1 MNNANHLH
9 KRGGILKK
17 KLISLGL
24 ILGVLVSFSG
34 CSTKDLEDNN
44 GERLRVG
51 VTINPLKDF
60 AEAIGGDKVEVFSI
74 IPDGSD
80 AHSFD
85 PKPRD
90 LKDLID
96 TNIFIYNGLQMEE
109 WIDSVLGTI
118 EGTEVKVL
126 EASKGIDVIN
136 ISEEDNHDHEDGEE
150 HPEEEHDHEGEEE
163 HEHDHNHGGVDPHVW
178 LSLNNAIIQAEN
190 IKNTFSEIDP
200 ENKDYY
206 ETNFEKLKSDFTSL
220 YNEYKDKFKDLKN
233 KNFVTGHAAFGYL
246 CKDFGLT
253 QKSIA
258 DVFGEGELTA
268 KNLEALINY
277 SKENGV
283 HTIFSESTAS
293 EKEAETL
300 AKSVGAKVVK
310 VYSLETKEDNMSYI
324 EGMKY
329 NLETIYNSLK

>member
-1 MNNANHLH
+1 
-9 KRGGILKK
+9 
-17 KLISLGL
+17 
-24 ILGVLVSFSG
+24 
-34 CSTKDLEDNN
+34 
-44 GERLRVG
+44 
-51 VTINPLKDF
+51 
-60 AEAIGGDKVEVFSI
+60 
-74 IPDGSD
+74 
-80 AHSFD
+80 
-85 PKPRD
+85 
-90 LKDLID
+90 
-96 TNIFIYNGLQMEE
+96 MEE

-118 EGTEVKVL
+118 EGKDVKVV
-126 EASKGIDVIN
+126 EASNGIDVIN
-136 ISEEDNHDHEDGEE
+136 ISEEDNHDHEGED
-150 HPEEEHDHEGEEE
+150 EHDHEGEEE
-163 HEHDHNHGGVDPHVW
+163 HDHEHGGADPHVW
-178 LSLNNAIIQAEN
+178 LSLGNAIIEAEN
-190 IKNTFSEIDP
+190 IKNAFSEIDP

-220 YNEYKDKFKDLKN
+220 YNEYKDKFKDLEN

-283 HTIFSESTAS
+283 KTIFSESTSS
-293 EKEAETL
+293 EKAAETL
-300 AKSVGAKVVK
+300 ASGIGAKVVK

-324 EGMKY
+324 EGMRY

>member
-1 MNNANHLH
+1 M
-9 KRGGILKK
+9 KK

-24 ILGVLVSFSG
+24 ILGILVSFAG
-34 CSTKDLEDNN
+34 CGAKDLEENN
-44 GERLRVG
+44 GEKLRVG

-85 PKPRD
+85 PKPKD
-90 LKDLID
+90 LKDLLN

-118 EGTEVKVL
+118 EGQDVKVV
-126 EASKGIDVIN
+126 EASQGIDTIT
-136 ISEEDNHDHEDGEE
+136 IA
-150 HPEEEHDHEGEEE
+150 EEEHNHEEEGNDHENEED
-163 HEHDHNHGGVDPHVW
+163 HDHDHDHGGVDPHVW
-178 LSLNNAIIQAEN
+178 LSLGNAVIEAEN
-190 IKNTFSEIDP
+190 IKNAFVEVDP

-206 ETNFEKLKSDFTSL
+206 EANFEKLKSDFTSL
-220 YNEYKDKFKDLKN
+220 YDEYKDKFKDVTN
-233 KNFVTGHAAFGYL
+233 KNFVTGHAAFAYL

-253 QKSIA
+253 QNSIA

-277 SKENGV
+277 CKENEV
-283 HTIFSESTAS
+283 KTIFSE
-293 EKEAETL
+293 
-300 AKSVGAKVVK
+300 
-310 VYSLETKEDNMSYI
+310 
-324 EGMKY
+324 
-329 NLETIYNSLK
+329 

>member
-1 MNNANHLH
+1 M
-9 KRGGILKK
+9 KK

-24 ILGVLVSFSG
+24 ILGILVSFSG
-34 CSTKDLEDNN
+34 CGSKKLEDNK

-85 PKPRD
+85 PKPKD
-90 LKDLID
+90 LKDLISA
-96 TNIFIYNGLQMEE
+96 NMFIYNGLGMEE

-118 EGTEVKVL
+118 EGKDIKIV
-126 EASKGIDVIN
+126 EASKSINAIN
-136 ISEEDNHDHEDGEE
+136 ISEEDFHAHDANEHNDHDH
-150 HPEEEHDHEGEEE
+150 
-163 HEHDHNHGGVDPHVW
+163 GGKDPHTW
-178 LSLNNAIIQAEN
+178 LSLSDAIIEAKN
-190 IKNTFSEIDP
+190 IKNAFSEIDP

-206 ETNFEKLKSDFTSL
+206 EGNFEKLKNDFSSL
-220 YNEYKDKFKDLKN
+220 HNEYVDKFKDLSN
-233 KNFVTGHAAFGYL
+233 KDFVTGHAAFGYL
-246 CKDFGLT
+246 CRDFGLT

-258 DVFGEGELTA
+258 DVFGEGELTP

-277 SKENGV
+277 CKENKV
-283 HTIFSESTAS
+283 KTIFSESVAS
-293 EKEAETL
+293 SKEAETL
-300 AKSVGAKVVK
+300 AKEVSAKVVK
-310 VYSLETKEDNMSYI
+310 VYSLETKEDNMSYL

-329 NLETIYNSLK
+329 NLDTIYNSLKE

>member
-1 MNNANHLH
+1 M
-9 KRGGILKK
+9 KK

-24 ILGVLVSFSG
+24 ILGILVSFAG
-34 CSTKDLEDNN
+34 CGAKDLEENN
-44 GERLRVG
+44 GEKLRVG
-51 VTINPLKDF
+51 VTINPLRDF

-85 PKPRD
+85 PKPKD
-90 LKDLID
+90 LKDLLN

-109 WIDSVLGTI
+109 WIDLVLGTI
-118 EGTEVKVL
+118 EGQDVKVV
-126 EASKGIDVIN
+126 EASQGIDTIT
-136 ISEEDNHDHEDGEE
+136 IAEEEHNHEDEDHDHENEE
-150 HPEEEHDHEGEEE
+150 AHDHD
-163 HEHDHNHGGVDPHVW
+163 HDHGGVDPHVW
-178 LSLNNAIIQAEN
+178 LSLGNAVIEAEN
-190 IKNTFSEIDP
+190 IKNAFVEVDP

-206 ETNFEKLKSDFTSL
+206 EANFEKLKRDFTSL
-220 YNEYKDKFKDLKN
+220 YNEYKEKFKDVTN
-233 KNFVTGHAAFGYL
+233 KNFVTGHAAFAYL

-253 QKSIA
+253 QNSIA

-277 SKENGV
+277 CKENEV
-283 HTIFSESTAS
+283 KTIFSESTAS

-300 AKSVGAKVVK
+300 AKEVGAKVVK
-310 VYSLETKEDNMSYI
+310 IYSLETKEDNKSYL

>member
-1 MNNANHLH
+1 M
-9 KRGGILKK
+9 KK
-17 KLISLGL
+17 KIISLGFML
-24 ILGVLVSFSG
+24 VLLFSLSA
-34 CSTKDLEDNN
+34 CESKDLEKND

-85 PKPRD
+85 PKPKD

-96 TNIFIYNGLQMEE
+96 TDVFLYNGLEMEE

-118 EGTEVKVL
+118 EGKDVKIV
-126 EASKGIDVIN
+126 EASKDIN
-136 ISEEDNHDHEDGEE
+136 AMDILEDGHSHEDMDEE
-150 HPEEEHDHEGEEE
+150 HIKE
-163 HEHDHNHGGVDPHVW
+163 HNHGGKDPHVW
-178 LSLNNAIIQAEN
+178 LSLMDAIKEAEN
-190 IKNTFSEIDP
+190 IKNAFCEVDP
-200 ENKDYY
+200 NNKEYY
-206 ETNFEKLKSDFTSL
+206 EDNFEKLKKEFTDL
-220 YNEYKDKFKDLKN
+220 NNEYVNKFNSLSNKD
-233 KNFVTGHAAFGYL
+233 FVTGHAAFGYL
-246 CKDFGLT
+246 CRDFGLT

-258 DVFGEGELTA
+258 DVFGEGELTP

-277 SKENGV
+277 CKTNNV
-283 HTIFSESTAS
+283 KVIFSEATAS

-300 AKSVGAKVVK
+300 AKEVGAKVVK
-310 VYSLETKEDNMSYI
+310 IYSLETKEDNMSYL

-329 NLETIYNSLK
+329 NLETIYSNLSN

>member
-1 MNNANHLH
+1 M
-9 KRGGILKK
+9 KK

-24 ILGVLVSFSG
+24 ILGMLVSFAG
-34 CSTKDLEDNN
+34 CGTKDLEENN
-44 GERLRVG
+44 GEKLRVG

-85 PKPRD
+85 PKPKD
-90 LKDLID
+90 LKDLLN

-118 EGTEVKVL
+118 EGQDVKVV
-126 EASKGIDVIN
+126 EASKGIDTIT
-136 ISEEDNHDHEDGEE
+136 IAEEEHNHEEEAHDHENEE
-150 HPEEEHDHEGEEE
+150 AHDHD
-163 HEHDHNHGGVDPHVW
+163 HDHGGVDPHVW
-178 LSLNNAIIQAEN
+178 LSLGNAVIEAEN
-190 IKNTFSEIDP
+190 IKNAFVEVDP

-206 ETNFEKLKSDFTSL
+206 EANFENLKSDFTSL
-220 YNEYKDKFKDLKN
+220 YDEYKDKFKDVTN
-233 KNFVTGHAAFGYL
+233 KNFVTGHAAFAYL

-283 HTIFSESTAS
+283 KTIFSESTAS

-300 AKSVGAKVVK
+300 AKEVGAKVVK
-310 VYSLETKEDNMSYI
+310 IYSLETKEDNKSYL

>member
-1 MNNANHLH
+1 M
-9 KRGGILKK
+9 KK

-85 PKPRD
+85 PKPKD
-90 LKDLID
+90 LKELIN

-118 EGTEVKVL
+118 EGKDVKVV
-126 EASKGIDVIN
+126 EASNGIDVIN
-136 ISEEDNHDHEDGEE
+136 ISEEDNHDHEG
-150 HPEEEHDHEGEEE
+150 EEEHDHE
-163 HEHDHNHGGVDPHVW
+163 HGGADPHVW
-178 LSLNNAIIQAEN
+178 LSLGNAIIEAEN
-190 IKNTFSEIDP
+190 IKNAFSEIDP

-220 YNEYKDKFKDLKN
+220 YDEYKDKFKSLEN

-283 HTIFSESTAS
+283 KTIFSESTAS

-300 AKSVGAKVVK
+300 AKEVGAKVVK
-310 VYSLETKEDNMSYI
+310 VYSLETKEDNMSYL
-324 EGMKY
+324 EGMRY

>member
-1 MNNANHLH
+1 M
-9 KRGGILKK
+9 KK

-85 PKPRD
+85 PKPKD
-90 LKDLID
+90 LKELIN
-96 TNIFIYNGLQMEE
+96 TNVFIYNGLEMEE

-118 EGTEVKVL
+118 NGKDVKVV
-126 EASKGIDVIN
+126 EASNGIDVIN
-136 ISEEDNHDHEDGEE
+136 ISEEDIHDHESEE
-150 HPEEEHDHEGEEE
+150 NHDHEGEEAHDNE
-163 HEHDHNHGGVDPHVW
+163 EEVHDHEHGGADPHVW
-178 LSLNNAIIQAEN
+178 LSLGNAIIQAEN
-190 IKNTFSEIDP
+190 IKNALSEVDP

-220 YNEYKDKFKDLKN
+220 YDEYKDKFRDLEN

-283 HTIFSESTAS
+283 KTIFSESTAS

-300 AKSVGAKVVK
+300 AKEVGAKVVK

-324 EGMKY
+324 EGMRY

>member
-1 MNNANHLH
+1 M
-9 KRGGILKK
+9 KK

-24 ILGVLVSFSG
+24 ILGMLVSFAG
-34 CSTKDLEDNN
+34 CGTKDLEENN
-44 GERLRVG
+44 GEKLRVG

-85 PKPRD
+85 PKPKD
-90 LKDLID
+90 LKDLLN

-118 EGTEVKVL
+118 EGQDVKVV
-126 EASKGIDVIN
+126 EASQGIDTIT
-136 ISEEDNHDHEDGEE
+136 IAEEEHNHEEEAHDHENEE
-150 HPEEEHDHEGEEE
+150 AHDHD
-163 HEHDHNHGGVDPHVW
+163 HDHGGVDPHVW
-178 LSLNNAIIQAEN
+178 LSLGNAVIEAEN
-190 IKNTFSEIDP
+190 IKNAFVEVDP

-206 ETNFEKLKSDFTSL
+206 EANFEKLKSDFTSL
-220 YNEYKDKFKDLKN
+220 YDEYKDKFKDVTN
-233 KNFVTGHAAFGYL
+233 KNFVTGHAAFAYL

-253 QKSIA
+253 QNSIA

-277 SKENGV
+277 CKENEV
-283 HTIFSESTAS
+283 KTIFSESTAS

-300 AKSVGAKVVK
+300 AKEVGAKVVK
-310 VYSLETKEDNMSYI
+310 IYSLETKEDNKSYL

>member
-1 MNNANHLH
+1 M
-9 KRGGILKK
+9 KK
-17 KLISLGL
+17 KIIISLGL
-24 ILGVLVSFSG
+24 ILGILVSFAG
-34 CSTKDLEDNN
+34 CGTKDLEDNN
-44 GERLRVG
+44 GEKLRVG

-85 PKPRD
+85 PKPKD
-90 LKDLID
+90 LKDLLN

-118 EGTEVKVL
+118 EGEDVKVV
-126 EASKGIDVIN
+126 EASQGIDVIT
-136 ISEEDNHDHEDGEE
+136 IAEEEHNHED
-150 HPEEEHDHEGEEE
+150 EEHDHENEQD
-163 HEHDHNHGGVDPHVW
+163 HDHGGVDPHVW
-178 LSLNNAIIQAEN
+178 LSLGNAVIEAEN
-190 IKNTFSEIDP
+190 IKNAFVEVDP

-206 ETNFEKLKSDFTSL
+206 EANFEKLKSDFTSL
-220 YNEYKDKFKDLKN
+220 YDEYKDKFKDVTN
-233 KNFVTGHAAFGYL
+233 KNFVTGHAAFAYL
-246 CKDFGLT
+246 CKDFGLS
-253 QKSIA
+253 QNSIA

-283 HTIFSESTAS
+283 KTIFSESTAS

-300 AKSVGAKVVK
+300 AKEVGAKVVK
-310 VYSLETKEDNMSYI
+310 IYSLETKEDNKSYL

>member
-1 MNNANHLH
+1 M
-9 KRGGILKK
+9 KK

-24 ILGVLVSFSG
+24 ILGILVSFAG
-34 CSTKDLEDNN
+34 CGTKDLEENN
-44 GERLRVG
+44 GEKLRVG

-85 PKPRD
+85 PKPKD
-90 LKDLID
+90 LKDLLN

-118 EGTEVKVL
+118 EGQDVKVV
-126 EASKGIDVIN
+126 EASQGIDTIT
-136 ISEEDNHDHEDGEE
+136 IA
-150 HPEEEHDHEGEEE
+150 EEEHNHEEEGNDHENEEAND
-163 HEHDHNHGGVDPHVW
+163 HDHDHGGVDPHVW
-178 LSLNNAIIQAEN
+178 LSLGNAVIEAEN
-190 IKNTFSEIDP
+190 IKNAFVEVDP

-206 ETNFEKLKSDFTSL
+206 EANFEKLKSDFTSL
-220 YNEYKDKFKDLKN
+220 YDEYKDKFKDVTN
-233 KNFVTGHAAFGYL
+233 KNFVTGHAAFAYL

-253 QKSIA
+253 QNSIA

-268 KNLEALINY
+268 KNFEALINY
-277 SKENGV
+277 CKENEV
-283 HTIFSESTAS
+283 KTIFSESTAS

-300 AKSVGAKVVK
+300 AKEVGAKVVK
-310 VYSLETKEDNMSYI
+310 IYSLETKEDNKSYL

>member
-1 MNNANHLH
+1 M
-9 KRGGILKK
+9 KK
-17 KLISLGL
+17 KIIISLGL
-24 ILGVLVSFSG
+24 ILGILVSFAG
-34 CSTKDLEDNN
+34 CGTKDLEDNN
-44 GERLRVG
+44 GEKLRVG

-85 PKPRD
+85 PKPKD
-90 LKDLID
+90 LKDLLN

-118 EGTEVKVL
+118 EGQDVKVV
-126 EASKGIDVIN
+126 EASQGIDVIT
-136 ISEEDNHDHEDGEE
+136 IA
-150 HPEEEHDHEGEEE
+150 EEEHNHEDEDHDYENEED
-163 HEHDHNHGGVDPHVW
+163 HDHDHGGVDPHVW
-178 LSLNNAIIQAEN
+178 LSLGNAVIEAEN
-190 IKNTFSEIDP
+190 IKNAFVEVDP

-206 ETNFEKLKSDFTSL
+206 EANFEKLKSDFTSL
-220 YNEYKDKFKDLKN
+220 YDEYKDKFKDVTN
-233 KNFVTGHAAFGYL
+233 KNFVTGHAAFAYL
-246 CKDFGLT
+246 CKDFGLS
-253 QKSIA
+253 QNSIA

-283 HTIFSESTAS
+283 KTIFSESTAS

-300 AKSVGAKVVK
+300 AKEVGAKVVK
-310 VYSLETKEDNMSYI
+310 IYSLETKEDDMSYLD
-324 EGMKY
+324 GMKY

>member
-1 MNNANHLH
+1 M
-9 KRGGILKK
+9 KK

-85 PKPRD
+85 PKPKD
-90 LKDLID
+90 LKELIN
-96 TNIFIYNGLQMEE
+96 TNVFIYNGLEMEE

-118 EGTEVKVL
+118 NGKDVKVV
-126 EASKGIDVIN
+126 EASNGIDVIN
-136 ISEEDNHDHEDGEE
+136 ISEEDIHDHESEENHDHED
-150 HPEEEHDHEGEEE
+150 EEENHDHEGEEAHDNE
-163 HEHDHNHGGVDPHVW
+163 EEVHDHEHGGADPHVW
-178 LSLNNAIIQAEN
+178 LSLGNAIIQAEN
-190 IKNTFSEIDP
+190 IKNALSEVDP

-220 YNEYKDKFKDLKN
+220 YDEYKDKFRDLEN

-283 HTIFSESTAS
+283 KTIFSESTAS

-300 AKSVGAKVVK
+300 AKEVGAKVVK

-324 EGMKY
+324 EGMRY